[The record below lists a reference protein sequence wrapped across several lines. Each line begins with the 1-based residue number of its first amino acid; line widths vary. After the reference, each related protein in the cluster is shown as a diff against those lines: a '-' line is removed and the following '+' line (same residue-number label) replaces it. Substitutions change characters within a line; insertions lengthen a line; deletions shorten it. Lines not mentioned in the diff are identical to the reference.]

1 MVLGI
6 FMLMVF
12 TMVSTAA
19 DAQQSNRTATG
30 KIVTGKTLYVVDGK
44 IVSQLVMNSLPV
56 DRIEKMDVIT
66 NIEKAIIVTT
76 NYQPASTNNVAN
88 GKNYEVHS
96 IKTVK
101 TSDGDVFKIVA
112 DDHEVIKVSKSFNG
126 TIKVKDSE
134 YKAGLPIYLIKSANG
149 TIGHANSRKITAEQ
163 IQSMV
168 VLHGEKARAY
178 KRFGDVSNGVI
189 LITLK
194 PEKAVNK

>member
-1 MVLGI
+1 MILGI

-19 DAQQSNRTATG
+19 DAQQSNRTATD
-30 KIVTGKTLYVVDGK
+30 KIATGKTLYLVDGR
-44 IVSQLVMNSLPV
+44 IVSQHVMNSLPV

-66 NIEKAIIVTT
+66 NIEKAVIVTT
-76 NYQPASTNNVAN
+76 NYQPASLNNVSN

-101 TSDGDVFKIVA
+101 TSDGEVYKIVS
-112 DDHEVIKVSKSFNG
+112 DDHEVIKVSKSING

-134 YKAGLPIYLIKSANG
+134 DKAGPPIYLIKSANG
-149 TIGHANSRKITAEQ
+149 HIGLANSRRITAEQ
-163 IQSMV
+163 IQSMD

-178 KRFGDVSNGVI
+178 RRYGDVSNGVI

>member
-19 DAQQSNRTATG
+19 DAQQSNRTATD
-30 KIVTGKTLYVVDGK
+30 KIAPGKTLYVVDGK
-44 IVSQLVMNSLPV
+44 IVSQHVMNSLPV

-66 NIEKAIIVTT
+66 NTEKAIIVTT
-76 NYQPASTNNVAN
+76 NYQPASANNVAN

-112 DDHEVIKVSKSFNG
+112 DDHEVIKVSKSYNG

-134 YKAGLPIYLIKSANG
+134 YKAGLPIYLIKSAND

-178 KRFGDVSNGVI
+178 RRFGDVSNGVI

>member
-1 MVLGI
+1 
-6 FMLMVF
+6 
-12 TMVSTAA
+12 
-19 DAQQSNRTATG
+19 
-30 KIVTGKTLYVVDGK
+30 
-44 IVSQLVMNSLPV
+44 
-56 DRIEKMDVIT
+56 MDVIT

>member
-19 DAQQSNRTATG
+19 DAQQSNRTATD
-30 KIVTGKTLYVVDGK
+30 KIAAGKTLYVVDGR
-44 IVSQLVMNSLPV
+44 IVSQRVMNTLPV

-76 NYQPASTNNVAN
+76 NYQPASINNVSN
-88 GKNYEVHS
+88 GKNYDVHS

-101 TSDGDVFKIVA
+101 TSDGEVYKIVS
-112 DDHEVIKVSKSFNG
+112 DDPGVIKVSKSFNG

-134 YKAGLPIYLIKSANG
+134 DKAGPPIYLIKSANG
-149 TIGHANSRKITAEQ
+149 TIRHANYRKITAEQ

-178 KRFGDVSNGVI
+178 RRYGDVSNGVI

-194 PEKAVNK
+194 P

>member
-1 MVLGI
+1 
-6 FMLMVF
+6 MVF

-19 DAQQSNRTATG
+19 DAQQSNRTA
-30 KIVTGKTLYVVDGK
+30 TGKTLYVVDGK

-76 NYQPASTNNVAN
+76 NNQPASLNNVSN

-112 DDHEVIKVSKSFNG
+112 DDHEVIKVSKSVNG

-178 KRFGDVSNGVI
+178 RRFGDVSNGVI